1 MAREALSSCSAR
13 RFGSHGFMT
22 CSPYSAHGTAWH
34 TNNVVTNTWM
44 HSRRVIARCAHQI
57 VEEFDAAWHARD
69 LAHRWAVSRKLSG
82 KMLGPKKRVL
92 PNQPGGKSLR
102 LSHVKRT
109 PWHQHLLYIVWLRKS
124 CPDWSA
130 PTELWQ
136 QLLHPDLLPD
146 TAAKRRGVCTQAQHA
161 LLQGSGYAVAPS
173 RPSI

>member
-102 LSHVKRT
+102 LSHVG
-109 PWHQHLLYIVWLRKS
+109 PM
-124 CPDWSA
+124 A
-130 PTELWQ
+130 PTLTV
-136 QLLHPDLLPD
+136 HRM
-146 TAAKRRGVCTQAQHA
+146 AAQI
-161 LLQGSGYAVAPS
+161 LS
-173 RPSI
+173 